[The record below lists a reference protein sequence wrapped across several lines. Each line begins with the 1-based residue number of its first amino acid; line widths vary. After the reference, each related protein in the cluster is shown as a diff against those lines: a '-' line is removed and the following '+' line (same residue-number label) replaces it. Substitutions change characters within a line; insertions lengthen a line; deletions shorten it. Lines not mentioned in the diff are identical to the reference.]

1 MNILGIKYIGYDS
14 IRKILFTPI
23 KTRFENKLY
32 DTELKIR
39 IVREIEMVNTLISAN
54 IKKYLLMLNN
64 SDKMSYYEIDQL
76 CFSTDKTVRYIRKKV
91 LTIPDIIDK
100 TYESSNQK
108 NAIK

>member
-64 SDKMSYYEIDQL
+64 SDKIIMKLISYVLVQIKLSGIYE
-76 CFSTDKTVRYIRKKV
+76 KK
-91 LTIPDIIDK
+91 
-100 TYESSNQK
+100 Y
-108 NAIK
+108 

>member
-1 MNILGIKYIGYDS
+1 
-14 IRKILFTPI
+14 
-23 KTRFENKLY
+23 
-32 DTELKIR
+32 
-39 IVREIEMVNTLISAN
+39 
-54 IKKYLLMLNN
+54 MLNN